1 MEKILILLFILL
13 SLIPVFYI
21 NRWFQ
26 NLIIPR
32 KSMARL
38 FLYFLVILELVFI
51 YTYLLVTVIVNLFP
65 LSNR

>member
-32 KSMARL
+32 KSIARL